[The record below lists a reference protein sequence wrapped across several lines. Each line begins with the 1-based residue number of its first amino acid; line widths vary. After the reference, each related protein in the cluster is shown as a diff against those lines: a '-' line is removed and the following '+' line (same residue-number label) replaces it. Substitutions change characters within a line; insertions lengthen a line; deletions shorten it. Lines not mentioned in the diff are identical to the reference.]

1 MQPRPDATRPPTDA
15 EIARLYQSNPLA
27 RALAAAHDQRLRYVA
42 RWRQWM
48 AWDGTRWRPDD
59 TGLALDLAR
68 DLCRTA
74 ADLASG
80 EVPGKLGLRVVERLG
95 APAAAAAVERLAR
108 TDRLLAASP
117 DRFDADADLLN
128 TPAGILDART
138 GAVTP
143 HRPDAYMTRITAV
156 APAEPGTPCPQWD
169 GLVARMTGGDADL
182 HFFLQRAVGRALVKR
197 SNEHG
202 PASAADR
209 DHPLVETIA
218 QILGDGTASA
228 PIREALD
235 LVRLDPVAHDPD
247 VADRLAAEY
256 SAILRWAID
265 GVTAWRRIGL
275 APPVHA
281 RRPAAAEAIAR
292 FLGEDTDASPASW
305 VSAGELY
312 TRWQEWTEAAGI
324 EPGSR
329 KSFAQ
334 AVAALGFTPARRH
347 GGRRGFAGL
356 RLRGAEAMK
365 DASPSASAT
374 REQEA
379 ARPSADLPVSL
390 DAPSLALTLPPSPFG
405 LRRVL
410 PSPALRAGEGL
421 ASPSVTA
428 LSYPRPPQ
436 AGEGASAAHPPPSVT
451 EYVATYLMSPVGG
464 P

>member
-156 APAEPGTPCPQWD
+156 APAEPGT
-169 GLVARMTGGDADL
+169 
-182 HFFLQRAVGRALVKR
+182 
-197 SNEHG
+197 HG

-218 QILGDGTASA
+218 QMLGDGTASA